1 MMNTLA
7 NHGFLPHDGKDLTED
22 KVIHALGSALGF
34 DEALAKIMFQQALP
48 ANPDPNA
55 TFFTLDQ
62 LNRHNVLEHDA
73 SMSRLDAYFGNN
85 HVFNAD
91 IFAQTTAYWTE
102 DILDTKQLANGK
114 LIRQINSRAA
124 NPTYTFTETTEAFS
138 LGEVAAPIIVFG
150 SFDTATVNR
159 TIVEFFF
166 GKKKK
171 REKKD
176 GLPRL

>member
-1 MMNTLA
+1 MNTLA
-7 NHGFLPHDGKDLTED
+7 NHGFLAHDGKNLTEG
-22 KVIHALGSALGF
+22 KVVHALNSALGF

-48 ANPDPNA
+48 ANPRPNA

-85 HVFNAD
+85 H
-91 IFAQTTAYWTE
+91 TE

-114 LIRQINSRAA
+114 LIRQINSRTV
-124 NPTYTFTETTEAFS
+124 NPSYTFTETIEAFG

-166 GKKKK
+166 GKKRSRQK
-171 REKKD
+171 R
-176 GLPRL
+176 